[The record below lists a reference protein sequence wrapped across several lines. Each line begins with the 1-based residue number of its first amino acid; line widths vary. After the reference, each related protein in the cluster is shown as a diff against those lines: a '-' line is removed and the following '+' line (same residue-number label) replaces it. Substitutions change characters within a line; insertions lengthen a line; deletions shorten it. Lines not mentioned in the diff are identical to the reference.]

1 MPILVKSPLPSRGAG
16 DLTWTLG
23 ALRRTVA
30 CRFALPFALPVA
42 RAFAGVCAGVIA
54 LVLSACGDTATGP
67 GQAMTAGVIADE
79 VNHVML
85 PNIDSLAV
93 RGERLASHI
102 DAFAAAPTPAGLAA
116 AQADWKAARASYEY
130 GEAFSFGPIATDGID
145 PAVDTWPVDIP
156 GIGALIAG
164 PDSLTPSF
172 IGGLPVTLKGFH
184 AAELMLFGEPGA
196 PPPANGFTARQL
208 EYLVAAGHDLSN
220 ELSALR
226 TAWSPAG
233 GNFAG
238 QVLDAGRS
246 GSAYSSQGAV
256 MQDIVTQMATQP
268 AQFIFKIS
276 QPLGT
281 DSSIYEESRF
291 SDNTL
296 ADIESNIAGTAALY
310 YGAPSSGSNRGL
322 GAIVAANDPALDAT
336 VRAQFAEAESA
347 MAKITPSFDVAL
359 HADPASLH
367 AAAQASLSLQ
377 KTMINLVAPL
387 LGVGHAGPLGGQ
399 PDND

>member
-1 MPILVKSPLPSRGAG
+1 
-16 DLTWTLG
+16 
-23 ALRRTVA
+23 
-30 CRFALPFALPVA
+30 
-42 RAFAGVCAGVIA
+42 
-54 LVLSACGDTATGP
+54 
-67 GQAMTAGVIADE
+67 
-79 VNHVML
+79 
-85 PNIDSLAV
+85 V
-93 RGERLASHI
+93 RGERLAADI
-102 DAFAAAPTPAGLAA
+102 DAFAAAPSDAGLAVS
-116 AQADWKAARASYEY
+116 QEDWKAARASYEF
-130 GEAFSFGPIATDGID
+130 GEAFTFGPIQTDGID

-164 PDSLTPSF
+164 SDSLTPAF

-184 AAELMLFGEPGA
+184 AVELMLFGQPGT
-196 PPPANGFTARQL
+196 PASAGAFTGRQL
-208 EYLVAAGHDLSN
+208 DYVSAAGHDLSS

-238 QVLDAGRS
+238 QVLNAGHA
-246 GSAYSSQGAV
+246 GSAYSSQAAV

-276 QPLGT
+276 QPLAT

-296 ADIESNIAGTAALY
+296 GDIESNIAGTAALY
-310 YGAPSSGSNRGL
+310 YGATSPSGHGGL

-336 VRAQFAEAESA
+336 VRAQFAAAEAA

-359 HADPASLH
+359 HADPGSLQV
-367 AAAQASLSLQ
+367 AAQASLSLQ
-377 KTMINLVAPL
+377 RTMINLVAPL